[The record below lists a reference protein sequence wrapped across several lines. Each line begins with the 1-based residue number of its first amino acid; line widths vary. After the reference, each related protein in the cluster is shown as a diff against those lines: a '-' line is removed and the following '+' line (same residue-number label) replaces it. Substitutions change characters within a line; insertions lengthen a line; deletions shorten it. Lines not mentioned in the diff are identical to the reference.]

1 MRITETF
8 SALNTVREQI
18 DAPLVNWSPVAR
30 INDFKT
36 PNAEIRQALRKGIEL
51 TLDKVTA
58 RSGLF
63 EHEGEQIVIYIRDN
77 VNNAAGRANQE
88 VRDDPQHGKR
98 VHLSECSTIMG
109 MKKNGR
115 FYRYVA
121 TNRRDNLYTVDVMST
136 DGSGIES
143 IDLPLLP
150 CIYCLKQLNYKNGKS
165 SQDHDMWRDIA
176 RKFDLEEFFG
186 LYSTFFSQQPRYRD
200 TDGSLSGYVSG
211 WSTISDQQ
219 RNQANWTCSSCR
231 VVLAKP
237 HLRRWLHTHH
247 VNGVRGDNHHTNLV
261 VLCLLCHAEQPGHDH
276 MHVSEEGREA
286 VSQARLNQG

>member
-8 SALNTVREQI
+8 SALNSVRERI
-18 DAPLVNWSPVAR
+18 DAPLVNWSPIAR
-30 INDFKT
+30 MNDFET

-51 TLDKVTA
+51 TLDKVTS

-77 VNNAAGRANQE
+77 VNTNAGRVTRD

-98 VHLSECSTIMG
+98 VHLSECSVIME
-109 MKKNGR
+109 MKRKGR
-115 FYRYVA
+115 FDRYVA
-121 TNRRDNLYTVDVMST
+121 TNRRDNLYTVDVLSR
-136 DGSGIES
+136 DGRGEES
-143 IDLPLLP
+143 VDLPLLP
-150 CIYCLKQLNYKNGKS
+150 CINCLKQLNYRTVQFG
-165 SQDHDMWRDIA
+165 HEIEMWRDIA

-211 WSTISDQQ
+211 WSTISDRQ
-219 RNQANWTCSSCR
+219 RNKANWTCSSCR

-237 HLRRWLHTHH
+237 QLRRWLHTHH

-261 VLCLLCHAEQPGHDH
+261 VLCLLCHAEQPGHEH

-286 VSQARLNQG
+286 VSQARLNQR